1 MPNEPLAPTDLSVIM
16 SVYYKDQPDALRA
29 CLDSLLHQTRPADEI
44 LVTVDG
50 PVPQELDAVLTEYAE
65 RITLFRLPENCGAAI
80 ARQRSLAEVSTTVT
94 AVMDADDVCVLHRF
108 EAQLAAL
115 VDDDLDLVGAAMYE
129 FDGDAVGAPEDLI
142 VARRPGVRT
151 EDIAAKVKTVTP
163 FNHPTIMMRTQLAR
177 AVGGYRP
184 VALLEDYDFIA
195 RMVAHGAKVA
205 NLAEPLVY
213 FRVNDA
219 MLQRRL
225 HRKSF
230 VSEWQLQRNLVSYGL
245 ISWPRAVCNY
255 LARNT
260 FRVLPPPLL
269 RFAYGVLF
277 RSEAGIGKN

>member
-16 SVYYKDQPDALRA
+16 SVYHKDQPDALRA

-80 ARQRSLAEVSTTVT
+80 ARQRSLAEVSTTFT

-115 VDDDLDLVGAAMYE
+115 VDDDLDRVGAA
-129 FDGDAVGAPEDLI
+129 EDLI